1 LIKIGITGG
10 KGLLG
15 LLLKKKLKKEKIKIS
30 SFNGNIKSKVQ
41 IKKWLNLNPNID
53 YIFHLAAVSS
63 PKEVNKDKIDAFEV
77 NVKGTLNII
86 NIIEEKKKKI
96 LMFFPS
102 SSHVY
107 KYSKKK
113 IKENFI
119 KKPSSYYGKTKLAAE
134 ELIKK
139 KKSKYLSFF
148 IGRIFSVYHIKQ
160 KKPFLFPSVKE
171 KIALNRKN
179 KLFIK
184 NGYCVRDFINAEEVV
199 EILFKI
205 YIKKITGIFNIGSG
219 KGLTVKS
226 FVQKEFNIQN
236 LASSDRIKNSLVSN
250 NNKLKLKLKQSNA
263 KI

>member
-1 LIKIGITGG
+1 
-10 KGLLG
+10 
-15 LLLKKKLKKEKIKIS
+15 
-30 SFNGNIKSKVQ
+30 
-41 IKKWLNLNPNID
+41 
-53 YIFHLAAVSS
+53 
-63 PKEVNKDKIDAFEV
+63 
-77 NVKGTLNII
+77 
-86 NIIEEKKKKI
+86 
-96 LMFFPS
+96 MFFPS